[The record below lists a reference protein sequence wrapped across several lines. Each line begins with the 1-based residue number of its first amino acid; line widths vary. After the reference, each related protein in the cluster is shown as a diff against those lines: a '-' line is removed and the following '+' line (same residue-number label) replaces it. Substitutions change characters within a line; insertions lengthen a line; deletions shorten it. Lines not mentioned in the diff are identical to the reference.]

1 MANDNKKKVPVVEDV
16 LFHQKPDRRLLSYAP
31 DVTGQ
36 RTNRDRR
43 GRDSS
48 TPGTS
53 EGYIKL
59 QQDDKN
65 GQRYLVDYE
74 VTVRFTLDGRKQSIK
89 MKGED
94 ISTTGILLTMPTSAE
109 PVPLR
114 DAQDIR
120 LTFEITPG
128 SMPEG

>member
-48 TPGTS
+48 IPGTS

-74 VTVRFTLDGRKQSIK
+74 GHPFDNACFRGAC
-89 MKGED
+89 
-94 ISTTGILLTMPTSAE
+94 SAE
-109 PVPLR
+109 GCAGHPPDL
-114 DAQDIR
+114 
-120 LTFEITPG
+120 
-128 SMPEG
+128 

>member
-1 MANDNKKKVPVVEDV
+1 M
-16 LFHQKPDRRLLSYAP
+16 
-31 DVTGQ
+31 TGQ

-94 ISTTGILLTMPTSAE
+94 ISTTGIL
-109 PVPLR
+109 
-114 DAQDIR
+114 
-120 LTFEITPG
+120 
-128 SMPEG
+128 